1 MERQE
6 APAHGPLIAACAL
19 VVAIGCANV
28 EAQAQEA
35 PPAEQPTA
43 AAEQPTTGEVPAE
56 TDLLAPEQL
65 DILVA
70 PVALY
75 PDPLLV
81 LVLQGSTFPI
91 EVVAANR
98 FLGKLAEQPEL
109 QPDPEWDTSIVGLLN
124 YPEVLARMDDELDW
138 TEALGEAVLNQ
149 LGDVQ
154 ASIQQV
160 RLQAYMAGMLATDE
174 QQVVTGSPDLII
186 VLPADE
192 TQMFGI
198 GENEL
203 AAIEALRAY
212 VQAQIEYASADRDGD
227 QVLEYAQRVI
237 STPGQ
242 RDGLYW
248 ASAPGEPVSPFG
260 PFIAEISALIQG
272 KELGD
277 PYRGYYYRV
286 LKGQT
291 EHAPGGAYEYVING
305 NMIAGFAMLA
315 WPAEYGET
323 GVMTF
328 QVSHQ
333 GDVLEAD
340 LAEVAPAFD
349 AYDPDATWT
358 EVTD

>member
-1 MERQE
+1 MMAGTKGQRRSSAGNRERMSDM
-6 APAHGPLIAACAL
+6 ARCGAAL
-19 VVAIGCANV
+19 VFLVTVGGANALA
-28 EAQAQEA
+28 EPQAFPSPEAAAQALRDALEA
-35 PPAEQPTA
+35 DDGEALRAIFGPEYADDLIGSDIAIVREGMRQTLEAMRAATA
-43 AAEQPTTGEVPAE
+43 LLPEANDSVILTIGRQAFPFPVPIVREGESWYFDSAA
-56 TDLLAPEQL
+56 
-65 DILVA
+65 
-70 PVALY
+70 
-75 PDPLLV
+75 
-81 LVLQGSTFPI
+81 
-91 EVVAANR
+91 
-98 FLGKLAEQPEL
+98 
-109 QPDPEWDTSIVGLLN
+109 GLE
-124 YPEVLARMDDELDW
+124 EVLDR
-138 TEALGEAVLNQ
+138 
-149 LGDVQ
+149 
-154 ASIQQV
+154 
-160 RLQAYMAGMLATDE
+160 R
-174 QQVVTGSPDLII
+174 
-186 VLPADE
+186 
-192 TQMFGI
+192 I

-315 WPAEYGET
+315 WPAE
-323 GVMTF
+323 
-328 QVSHQ
+328 
-333 GDVLEAD
+333 
-340 LAEVAPAFD
+340 
-349 AYDPDATWT
+349 
-358 EVTD
+358 

>member
-1 MERQE
+1 MAGVKTQQRSSGGSRN
-6 APAHGPLIAACAL
+6 ARMNDMARCGAA
-19 VVAIGCANV
+19 VAVLLTVG
-28 EAQAQEA
+28 
-35 PPAEQPTA
+35 A
-43 AAEQPTTGEVPAE
+43 ADA
-56 TDLLAPEQL
+56 
-65 DILVA
+65 
-70 PVALY
+70 
-75 PDPLLV
+75 
-81 LVLQGSTFPI
+81 
-91 EVVAANR
+91 
-98 FLGKLAEQPEL
+98 LAEPQAFP
-109 QPDPEWDTSIVGLLN
+109 S
-124 YPEVLARMDDELDW
+124 A
-138 TEALGEAVLNQ
+138 EAA
-149 LGDVQ
+149 VQ
-154 ASIQQV
+154 ALRDALEAEDGDAFRAIFGPEY
-160 RLQAYMAGMLATDE
+160 AD
-174 QQVVTGSPDLII
+174 DLIGSDIAILREELRQTREAMRSATALLPEADGRMILTIGRQAFPFPVPI
-186 VLPADE
+186 VREGDSWYFDSAAGLEEILDRR
-192 TQMFGI
+192 I

-203 AAIEALRAY
+203 AAIETLRAY

-340 LAEVAPAFD
+340 LGPETAEVAPAFD

-358 EVTD
+358 EVGD

>member
-1 MERQE
+1 MMAGTKGQRRSAAGNRERMSDM
-6 APAHGPLIAACAL
+6 ARCGAAL
-19 VVAIGCANV
+19 VFLVTVGGANALA
-28 EAQAQEA
+28 EPQAFPSPEAAAQALRDALEA
-35 PPAEQPTA
+35 DDGEALRAIFGPEYADDLIGSDIAIVREGMRQTLEAMRAATA
-43 AAEQPTTGEVPAE
+43 LLPEANDSVILTIGRQAFPFPVPIVREGESWYFDSAA
-56 TDLLAPEQL
+56 
-65 DILVA
+65 
-70 PVALY
+70 
-75 PDPLLV
+75 
-81 LVLQGSTFPI
+81 
-91 EVVAANR
+91 
-98 FLGKLAEQPEL
+98 
-109 QPDPEWDTSIVGLLN
+109 GLE
-124 YPEVLARMDDELDW
+124 EVLDR
-138 TEALGEAVLNQ
+138 
-149 LGDVQ
+149 
-154 ASIQQV
+154 
-160 RLQAYMAGMLATDE
+160 R
-174 QQVVTGSPDLII
+174 
-186 VLPADE
+186 
-192 TQMFGI
+192 I

-340 LAEVAPAFD
+340 LGPETAEVAPAFD
-349 AYDPDATWT
+349 AYDPDATWA

>member
-1 MERQE
+1 MMAGTKGQRRSAAGNRERMSDM
-6 APAHGPLIAACAL
+6 ARCGAAL
-19 VVAIGCANV
+19 VVLVTVGGANALA
-28 EAQAQEA
+28 EPQAFPSPEAAAQALRDALEA
-35 PPAEQPTA
+35 DDGEALRAIFGPEYADDLIGSDIAIVREGMRQTLEAMRAATA
-43 AAEQPTTGEVPAE
+43 LLPEANDSVILTIGRQAFPFPVPIVREGESWYFDSAA
-56 TDLLAPEQL
+56 
-65 DILVA
+65 
-70 PVALY
+70 
-75 PDPLLV
+75 
-81 LVLQGSTFPI
+81 
-91 EVVAANR
+91 
-98 FLGKLAEQPEL
+98 
-109 QPDPEWDTSIVGLLN
+109 GLE
-124 YPEVLARMDDELDW
+124 EVLDR
-138 TEALGEAVLNQ
+138 
-149 LGDVQ
+149 
-154 ASIQQV
+154 
-160 RLQAYMAGMLATDE
+160 R
-174 QQVVTGSPDLII
+174 
-186 VLPADE
+186 
-192 TQMFGI
+192 I

-340 LAEVAPAFD
+340 LGPETAEVAPAFD

>member
-1 MERQE
+1 MMAGTKGQRRSSAGNRERMSDM
-6 APAHGPLIAACAL
+6 ARCGAAL
-19 VVAIGCANV
+19 VFLVTVGGANALA
-28 EAQAQEA
+28 EPQAFPSPEAAAQALRDALEA
-35 PPAEQPTA
+35 DDGEALRAIFGPEYADDLIGSDIAIVREGMRQTLEAMRAATA
-43 AAEQPTTGEVPAE
+43 LLPEADDSVILTIGRQAFPFPVPIVREGESWYFDSAA
-56 TDLLAPEQL
+56 
-65 DILVA
+65 
-70 PVALY
+70 
-75 PDPLLV
+75 
-81 LVLQGSTFPI
+81 
-91 EVVAANR
+91 
-98 FLGKLAEQPEL
+98 
-109 QPDPEWDTSIVGLLN
+109 GLE
-124 YPEVLARMDDELDW
+124 EVLDR
-138 TEALGEAVLNQ
+138 
-149 LGDVQ
+149 
-154 ASIQQV
+154 
-160 RLQAYMAGMLATDE
+160 R
-174 QQVVTGSPDLII
+174 
-186 VLPADE
+186 
-192 TQMFGI
+192 I

-340 LAEVAPAFD
+340 LGPETAEVAPAFD

-358 EVTD
+358 EVSD

>member
-1 MERQE
+1 MMAGTKGQRRSSAGNRERMSDM
-6 APAHGPLIAACAL
+6 ARCGAAL
-19 VVAIGCANV
+19 VVLVTVGGANALA
-28 EAQAQEA
+28 EPQAFPSPEAAAQALRDALEA
-35 PPAEQPTA
+35 DDGEALRAIFGPEYADDLIGSDIAIVREGMRQTLEAMRAATA
-43 AAEQPTTGEVPAE
+43 LLPEADDSVILTIGRQAFPFPVPIVREGESWYFDSAA
-56 TDLLAPEQL
+56 
-65 DILVA
+65 
-70 PVALY
+70 
-75 PDPLLV
+75 
-81 LVLQGSTFPI
+81 
-91 EVVAANR
+91 
-98 FLGKLAEQPEL
+98 
-109 QPDPEWDTSIVGLLN
+109 GLE
-124 YPEVLARMDDELDW
+124 EVLDR
-138 TEALGEAVLNQ
+138 
-149 LGDVQ
+149 
-154 ASIQQV
+154 
-160 RLQAYMAGMLATDE
+160 R
-174 QQVVTGSPDLII
+174 
-186 VLPADE
+186 
-192 TQMFGI
+192 I

-340 LAEVAPAFD
+340 LGPETAEVAPAFD

-358 EVTD
+358 EVSD

>member
-1 MERQE
+1 MMAGTKGQRRSAAGNRERMSDM
-6 APAHGPLIAACAL
+6 ARCGAAL
-19 VVAIGCANV
+19 VFLVTVGGANALA
-28 EAQAQEA
+28 EPQAFPSPEAAAQALRDALEA
-35 PPAEQPTA
+35 DDGEALRAIFGPEYADDLIGSDIAIVREGMRQTLEAMRAATA
-43 AAEQPTTGEVPAE
+43 LLPEANDSVILTIGRQAFPFPVPIVREGESWYFDSAA
-56 TDLLAPEQL
+56 
-65 DILVA
+65 
-70 PVALY
+70 
-75 PDPLLV
+75 
-81 LVLQGSTFPI
+81 
-91 EVVAANR
+91 
-98 FLGKLAEQPEL
+98 
-109 QPDPEWDTSIVGLLN
+109 GLE
-124 YPEVLARMDDELDW
+124 EVLDR
-138 TEALGEAVLNQ
+138 
-149 LGDVQ
+149 
-154 ASIQQV
+154 
-160 RLQAYMAGMLATDE
+160 R
-174 QQVVTGSPDLII
+174 
-186 VLPADE
+186 
-192 TQMFGI
+192 I

-340 LAEVAPAFD
+340 LGPETAEVAPAFD

-358 EVTD
+358 EVSD

>member
-1 MERQE
+1 MAGANARQRASAGSRKRMDEIARCGAALAVLVTVGGANALAEPQVFPSPE
-6 APAHGPLIAACAL
+6 AA
-19 VVAIGCANV
+19 
-28 EAQAQEA
+28 AQALRDALEADDGEALRAIFGPEYADDLIGSDIAIVQEEMRETLEA
-35 PPAEQPTA
+35 MRAATA
-43 AAEQPTTGEVPAE
+43 LLPDADGSVILTIGRQAYPFPVPIVREGESWYFDSAA
-56 TDLLAPEQL
+56 
-65 DILVA
+65 
-70 PVALY
+70 
-75 PDPLLV
+75 
-81 LVLQGSTFPI
+81 
-91 EVVAANR
+91 
-98 FLGKLAEQPEL
+98 
-109 QPDPEWDTSIVGLLN
+109 GLE
-124 YPEVLARMDDELDW
+124 EVLDR
-138 TEALGEAVLNQ
+138 
-149 LGDVQ
+149 
-154 ASIQQV
+154 
-160 RLQAYMAGMLATDE
+160 R
-174 QQVVTGSPDLII
+174 
-186 VLPADE
+186 
-192 TQMFGI
+192 I

-212 VQAQIEYASADRDGD
+212 VQAQVEYASVDRDGD

-237 STPGQ
+237 STAGQ

-260 PFIAEISALIQG
+260 PFIAEISMLLEG

-286 LKGQT
+286 LKRQT

-333 GDVLEAD
+333 GDVFEAD
-340 LAEVAPAFD
+340 LGPETAEIAAVID
-349 AYDPDATWT
+349 AYDPDVTWT

>member
-1 MERQE
+1 MQDILRCGAALMILVSIGGANALAKPQAFPSAE
-6 APAHGPLIAACAL
+6 AA
-19 VVAIGCANV
+19 
-28 EAQAQEA
+28 AQALRDALEA
-35 PPAEQPTA
+35 DEGEALRAIFGPEYADDLIGSDIAIVREGMRQTLEAMRAATA
-43 AAEQPTTGEVPAE
+43 LLPEADDSVILTIGRQAFPFPVPIVREGESWYFDSAA
-56 TDLLAPEQL
+56 
-65 DILVA
+65 
-70 PVALY
+70 
-75 PDPLLV
+75 
-81 LVLQGSTFPI
+81 
-91 EVVAANR
+91 
-98 FLGKLAEQPEL
+98 
-109 QPDPEWDTSIVGLLN
+109 GLE
-124 YPEVLARMDDELDW
+124 EVLDR
-138 TEALGEAVLNQ
+138 
-149 LGDVQ
+149 
-154 ASIQQV
+154 
-160 RLQAYMAGMLATDE
+160 R
-174 QQVVTGSPDLII
+174 
-186 VLPADE
+186 
-192 TQMFGI
+192 I

-340 LAEVAPAFD
+340 LGPETAEVAPAFD

-358 EVTD
+358 EVSD

>member
-1 MERQE
+1 MMAGTKGQRRSSAGNRERMSDM
-6 APAHGPLIAACAL
+6 ARCGAAL
-19 VVAIGCANV
+19 VVLVTVGGANALA
-28 EAQAQEA
+28 EPQAFPSPEAAAQALRDALEA
-35 PPAEQPTA
+35 DDGEALRAIFGPEYADDLIGSDIAIVREGMRQTLEAMRAATA
-43 AAEQPTTGEVPAE
+43 LLPEADDSVILTIGRQAFPFPVPIVREGESWYFDSAA
-56 TDLLAPEQL
+56 
-65 DILVA
+65 
-70 PVALY
+70 
-75 PDPLLV
+75 
-81 LVLQGSTFPI
+81 
-91 EVVAANR
+91 
-98 FLGKLAEQPEL
+98 
-109 QPDPEWDTSIVGLLN
+109 GLE
-124 YPEVLARMDDELDW
+124 EVLDR
-138 TEALGEAVLNQ
+138 
-149 LGDVQ
+149 
-154 ASIQQV
+154 
-160 RLQAYMAGMLATDE
+160 R
-174 QQVVTGSPDLII
+174 
-186 VLPADE
+186 
-192 TQMFGI
+192 I

-340 LAEVAPAFD
+340 LGPETAEVAPAFD

>member
-1 MERQE
+1 MMAGTKGQRRSAAGNRERMSDM
-6 APAHGPLIAACAL
+6 ARCGAAL
-19 VVAIGCANV
+19 VVLVTVGGANALA
-28 EAQAQEA
+28 EPQAFPSPEAAAQALRDALEA
-35 PPAEQPTA
+35 DDGEALRAIFGPEYADDLIGSDIAIVREGMRQTLEAMRAATA
-43 AAEQPTTGEVPAE
+43 LLPEADDSVILTIGRQAFPFPVPIVREGESWYFDSAA
-56 TDLLAPEQL
+56 
-65 DILVA
+65 
-70 PVALY
+70 
-75 PDPLLV
+75 
-81 LVLQGSTFPI
+81 
-91 EVVAANR
+91 
-98 FLGKLAEQPEL
+98 
-109 QPDPEWDTSIVGLLN
+109 GLE
-124 YPEVLARMDDELDW
+124 EVLDR
-138 TEALGEAVLNQ
+138 
-149 LGDVQ
+149 
-154 ASIQQV
+154 
-160 RLQAYMAGMLATDE
+160 R
-174 QQVVTGSPDLII
+174 
-186 VLPADE
+186 
-192 TQMFGI
+192 I

-340 LAEVAPAFD
+340 LGPKTAEVAPAFD

-358 EVTD
+358 EVSD

>member
-1 MERQE
+1 MMAAANARQRASAGSRKRMKE
-6 APAHGPLIAACAL
+6 MARCGAALAVLVTVGGANAL
-19 VVAIGCANV
+19 AEPQVFPSPQAA
-28 EAQAQEA
+28 AQALRDALEADDGEALRAIFGPEYADDLIGSDLAIVQEEMRETLEA
-35 PPAEQPTA
+35 MRATTA
-43 AAEQPTTGEVPAE
+43 LLPDADGNVILTIGRQAYPFPVP
-56 TDLLAPEQL
+56 
-65 DILVA
+65 
-70 PVALY
+70 
-75 PDPLLV
+75 
-81 LVLQGSTFPI
+81 
-91 EVVAANR
+91 
-98 FLGKLAEQPEL
+98 
-109 QPDPEWDTSIVGLLN
+109 IVGAGESWYFDSAAGLE
-124 YPEVLARMDDELDW
+124 EVLDR
-138 TEALGEAVLNQ
+138 
-149 LGDVQ
+149 
-154 ASIQQV
+154 
-160 RLQAYMAGMLATDE
+160 R
-174 QQVVTGSPDLII
+174 
-186 VLPADE
+186 
-192 TQMFGI
+192 I

-212 VQAQIEYASADRDGD
+212 VQAQVDYASVDRDGD
-227 QVLEYAQRVI
+227 QVREYAQRVL
-237 STPGQ
+237 STSGE

-260 PFIAEISALIQG
+260 PFIAEISVLLQG

-333 GDVLEAD
+333 GDVFQAD
-340 LAEVAPAFD
+340 LGPETAEVAAVID
-349 AYDPDATWT
+349 AYDPDVTWT

>member
-1 MERQE
+1 MMAGARARQR
-6 APAHGPLIAACAL
+6 AAAGRRKRMNDMARCGVAL
-19 VVAIGCANV
+19 VVLVSVGGANALA
-28 EAQAQEA
+28 EPQAFGSPEAAAQAFREA
-35 PPAEQPTA
+35 LEAGDGEALRAIFGPEYADELIGSDIAILREELRETREAMRAATA
-43 AAEQPTTGEVPAE
+43 LLPDADGQMILIIGRQAYPFPVP
-56 TDLLAPEQL
+56 
-65 DILVA
+65 
-70 PVALY
+70 
-75 PDPLLV
+75 
-81 LVLQGSTFPI
+81 
-91 EVVAANR
+91 
-98 FLGKLAEQPEL
+98 
-109 QPDPEWDTSIVGLLN
+109 IV
-124 YPEVLARMDDELDW
+124 RDDEIWRFDSAAGLEEILD
-138 TEALGEAVLNQ
+138 
-149 LGDVQ
+149 
-154 ASIQQV
+154 
-160 RLQAYMAGMLATDE
+160 RR
-174 QQVVTGSPDLII
+174 
-186 VLPADE
+186 
-192 TQMFGI
+192 I

-212 VQAQIEYASADRDGD
+212 VQAQVDYASADRDGD

-237 STPGQ
+237 STSGE

-260 PFIAEISALIQG
+260 PFIAEISMLLEG

-333 GDVLEAD
+333 GDVFQAD
-340 LAEVAPAFD
+340 LGPETAEVAAVVN
-349 AYDPDATWT
+349 AYDPDVTWT

>member
-1 MERQE
+1 MSDMARCG
-6 APAHGPLIAACAL
+6 AAL
-19 VVAIGCANV
+19 VFLVTVGGANALA
-28 EAQAQEA
+28 EPQAFPSPEAAAQALRDALEA
-35 PPAEQPTA
+35 DDGEALRAIFGPEYADDLIGSDIAIVREGMRQTLEAMRAATA
-43 AAEQPTTGEVPAE
+43 LLPEANDSVILTIGRQAFPFPVPIVREGESWYFDSAA
-56 TDLLAPEQL
+56 
-65 DILVA
+65 
-70 PVALY
+70 
-75 PDPLLV
+75 
-81 LVLQGSTFPI
+81 
-91 EVVAANR
+91 
-98 FLGKLAEQPEL
+98 
-109 QPDPEWDTSIVGLLN
+109 GLE
-124 YPEVLARMDDELDW
+124 EVLDR
-138 TEALGEAVLNQ
+138 
-149 LGDVQ
+149 
-154 ASIQQV
+154 
-160 RLQAYMAGMLATDE
+160 R
-174 QQVVTGSPDLII
+174 
-186 VLPADE
+186 
-192 TQMFGI
+192 I

-340 LAEVAPAFD
+340 LGPETAEVAPAFD

>member
-1 MERQE
+1 MMAGTKGQRRSSAGNRERMSDM
-6 APAHGPLIAACAL
+6 ARCGAAL
-19 VVAIGCANV
+19 VVLVTVGGANALA
-28 EAQAQEA
+28 EPQAFPSPEAAAQALRDALEA
-35 PPAEQPTA
+35 DDGEALRAIFGPEYADDLIGSDIAIVREGMRQTLEAMRAATA
-43 AAEQPTTGEVPAE
+43 LLPEADDSVILTIGRQAFPFPVPIVREGESWYFDSAA
-56 TDLLAPEQL
+56 
-65 DILVA
+65 
-70 PVALY
+70 
-75 PDPLLV
+75 
-81 LVLQGSTFPI
+81 
-91 EVVAANR
+91 
-98 FLGKLAEQPEL
+98 
-109 QPDPEWDTSIVGLLN
+109 GLE
-124 YPEVLARMDDELDW
+124 EVLDR
-138 TEALGEAVLNQ
+138 
-149 LGDVQ
+149 
-154 ASIQQV
+154 
-160 RLQAYMAGMLATDE
+160 R
-174 QQVVTGSPDLII
+174 
-186 VLPADE
+186 
-192 TQMFGI
+192 I

-340 LAEVAPAFD
+340 LGPETAEVAPAFD
-349 AYDPDATWT
+349 AYDPDATWA

>member
-1 MERQE
+1 MMAGTKGQRRSSAGNRERMSDM
-6 APAHGPLIAACAL
+6 ARCGAAL
-19 VVAIGCANV
+19 VVLVTVGGANALA
-28 EAQAQEA
+28 EPQAFPSPEAAAQALRDALEA
-35 PPAEQPTA
+35 DDGEALRAIFGPEYADDLIGSDIAIVREGMRQTLEAMRAATA
-43 AAEQPTTGEVPAE
+43 LLPEADDSVTLTIGRQAFPFPVPIVREGESWYFDSAA
-56 TDLLAPEQL
+56 
-65 DILVA
+65 
-70 PVALY
+70 
-75 PDPLLV
+75 
-81 LVLQGSTFPI
+81 
-91 EVVAANR
+91 
-98 FLGKLAEQPEL
+98 
-109 QPDPEWDTSIVGLLN
+109 GLE
-124 YPEVLARMDDELDW
+124 EVLDR
-138 TEALGEAVLNQ
+138 
-149 LGDVQ
+149 
-154 ASIQQV
+154 
-160 RLQAYMAGMLATDE
+160 R
-174 QQVVTGSPDLII
+174 
-186 VLPADE
+186 
-192 TQMFGI
+192 I

-291 EHAPGGAYEYVING
+291 EHAPGSAYEYVING

-340 LAEVAPAFD
+340 LGPETAEVAPAFD

>member
-1 MERQE
+1 MMAGTKGQRRSSAGNRERMSDMARCGAALAVLLSVGAADALAEPQAFPSPE
-6 APAHGPLIAACAL
+6 AA
-19 VVAIGCANV
+19 
-28 EAQAQEA
+28 AQALRDALEA
-35 PPAEQPTA
+35 DDGEALRAIFGPEYADDLIGSDIAIVREGMRQTLEAMRAATA
-43 AAEQPTTGEVPAE
+43 LLPEADDSVILTIGRQAFPFPVPIVREGESWYFDSAA
-56 TDLLAPEQL
+56 
-65 DILVA
+65 
-70 PVALY
+70 
-75 PDPLLV
+75 
-81 LVLQGSTFPI
+81 
-91 EVVAANR
+91 
-98 FLGKLAEQPEL
+98 
-109 QPDPEWDTSIVGLLN
+109 GLE
-124 YPEVLARMDDELDW
+124 EVLDR
-138 TEALGEAVLNQ
+138 
-149 LGDVQ
+149 
-154 ASIQQV
+154 
-160 RLQAYMAGMLATDE
+160 R
-174 QQVVTGSPDLII
+174 
-186 VLPADE
+186 
-192 TQMFGI
+192 I

-291 EHAPGGAYEYVING
+291 ENAPGGAYDYVING
-305 NMIAGFAMLA
+305 NMIAGFALLA

-340 LAEVAPAFD
+340 LGPETAEVAPAFD

>member
-1 MERQE
+1 MNDITRCGAAFVVLVSIGGANALAEPQAFPSPE
-6 APAHGPLIAACAL
+6 AA
-19 VVAIGCANV
+19 
-28 EAQAQEA
+28 AQALRDALEA
-35 PPAEQPTA
+35 DDGEALRAIFGPEYADDLIGSDIAIVREGMRQTLEAMRAATA
-43 AAEQPTTGEVPAE
+43 LLPEADDSVILTIGRQAFPFPVPIVREGESWYFDSAA
-56 TDLLAPEQL
+56 
-65 DILVA
+65 
-70 PVALY
+70 
-75 PDPLLV
+75 
-81 LVLQGSTFPI
+81 
-91 EVVAANR
+91 
-98 FLGKLAEQPEL
+98 
-109 QPDPEWDTSIVGLLN
+109 GLE
-124 YPEVLARMDDELDW
+124 EVLDR
-138 TEALGEAVLNQ
+138 
-149 LGDVQ
+149 
-154 ASIQQV
+154 
-160 RLQAYMAGMLATDE
+160 R
-174 QQVVTGSPDLII
+174 
-186 VLPADE
+186 
-192 TQMFGI
+192 I

-340 LAEVAPAFD
+340 LGPKTAEVAPAFD
-349 AYDPDATWT
+349 AYDPDVTWT
-358 EVTD
+358 EVSD

>member
-1 MERQE
+1 MMAGTKGQRRSSAGNRERMSDM
-6 APAHGPLIAACAL
+6 ARCGAAL
-19 VVAIGCANV
+19 VFLVTVGGANALA
-28 EAQAQEA
+28 EPQAFPSPEAAAQALRDALEA
-35 PPAEQPTA
+35 DEGEALRAIFGPEYADDLIGSDIAIVREGMRQTLEAMRAATA
-43 AAEQPTTGEVPAE
+43 LLPEADDSVILTIGRQAFPFPVPIVREGESWYFDSAA
-56 TDLLAPEQL
+56 
-65 DILVA
+65 
-70 PVALY
+70 
-75 PDPLLV
+75 
-81 LVLQGSTFPI
+81 
-91 EVVAANR
+91 
-98 FLGKLAEQPEL
+98 
-109 QPDPEWDTSIVGLLN
+109 GLE
-124 YPEVLARMDDELDW
+124 EVLDR
-138 TEALGEAVLNQ
+138 
-149 LGDVQ
+149 
-154 ASIQQV
+154 
-160 RLQAYMAGMLATDE
+160 R
-174 QQVVTGSPDLII
+174 
-186 VLPADE
+186 
-192 TQMFGI
+192 I

-340 LAEVAPAFD
+340 LGPETAEVAPAFD

-358 EVTD
+358 EVSD